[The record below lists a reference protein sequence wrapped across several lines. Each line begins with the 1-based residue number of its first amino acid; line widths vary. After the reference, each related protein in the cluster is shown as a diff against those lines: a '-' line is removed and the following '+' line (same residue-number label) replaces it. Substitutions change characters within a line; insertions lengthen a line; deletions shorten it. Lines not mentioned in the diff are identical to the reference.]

1 MKVMYIDSQNVHK
14 AIAQLWWFIDREK
27 FYQYSKNKFQ
37 VDSIKFF
44 VWYLSQYQHFYHKL
58 REIWY
63 EVKFKNAMILPD
75 WTTKWNVDIDIAISL
90 LIDYYENSLEKG
102 YLVSSDWDYNT
113 LVEWMKKKGIL
124 WRVLIPSR
132 ESASV
137 LLKRAA
143 WADIQSL
150 QDLQY
155 HLEKEKS

>member
-14 AIAQLWWFIDREK
+14 AIAQLWRIIDREN
-27 FYQYSKNKFQ
+27 FYQYAKNKFQ
-37 VDSIKFF
+37 IDRIIFF
-44 VWYLSQYQHFYHKL
+44 VWYLSKYQHFYHKL
-58 REIWY
+58 KEIWY

-75 WTTKWNVDIDIAISL
+75 GTTKGNVDIDIAISL

-102 YLVSSDWDYNT
+102 YLVSSDWNYNT
-113 LVEWMKKKGIL
+113 LVEWMKKKWIL

-132 ESASV
+132 ESAYV
-137 LLKRAA
+137 LLKKAA
-143 WADIQSL
+143 GADIQSL